1 MDINFELY
9 KVFYY
14 VATYLSFSEAA
25 QHLYISQSAV
35 SQSIKNL
42 EEKLNIS
49 LFFRHTKQI
58 QLTQEGK
65 LLLQHIEPAFHLI
78 KTGERNLQ
86 ETLSLE
92 RGEIRIGASDT
103 ICRYY
108 LLPFFHLFHEK
119 YPKIQIHIT
128 NRTSPKSIQLLKQ
141 GQIDVSIIHLPNP
154 YITSQM
160 TVLPF
165 KKIQDVFIAGKPFFS
180 LLYQK
185 NQIFLKDLEQYP
197 FLMLEKNTAT
207 RHFFDTLCKK
217 QKIQISPDIEL
228 GSIDLL
234 VELCKIGLG
243 LSLVP
248 KECLRDF
255 SPQDIQILP
264 VKETIPKRQLGIVY
278 LNHVPLS
285 KGTQEWIRLLTQS

>member
-14 VATYLSFSEAA
+14 VATCLNFSAAA
-25 QHLYISQSAV
+25 QQLYISQSAV
-35 SQSIKNL
+35 SQSIKTL
-42 EEKLNIS
+42 EKKLNVS
-49 LFFRHTKQI
+49 LFFRHTKQV

-86 ETLSLE
+86 ETLSLQ

-103 ICRYY
+103 ICRYF
-108 LLPFFHLFHEK
+108 LLPFFHLFHEQ
-119 YPKIQIHIT
+119 YPQIQIHIT
-128 NRTSPKSIQLLKQ
+128 NRTSPQGLQLLKQ
-141 GQIDVSIIHLPNP
+141 GQVDVSIIHLPNP
-154 YITSQM
+154 YLTSQM

-165 KKIQDVFIAGKPFFS
+165 QEIQDVFIVGKPFFS
-180 LLYQK
+180 LIHRE
-185 NQIFLKDLEQYP
+185 NPISLKDLEQYP

-207 RHFFDTLCKK
+207 RHFFDTLCEKEG
-217 QKIQISPDIEL
+217 IQISPDIEL

-243 LSLVP
+243 ISLVP

-255 SPQDIQILP
+255 SSQYIQILP
-264 VKETIPKRQLGIVY
+264 IKEHISKRQLGIAY

-285 KGTQEWIRLLTQS
+285 KGTQEWIQLLQS

>member
-14 VATYLSFSEAA
+14 VATCLNFSAAA
-25 QHLYISQSAV
+25 QQLYISQSAV
-35 SQSIKNL
+35 SQSIKTL
-42 EEKLNIS
+42 EKKLNVS
-49 LFFRHTKQI
+49 LFFRHTKQV

-86 ETLSLE
+86 ETLSLQ

-103 ICRYY
+103 ICRYF
-108 LLPFFHLFHEK
+108 LLPFFHLFHEQ
-119 YPKIQIHIT
+119 YPQIQIHIT
-128 NRTSPKSIQLLKQ
+128 NRTSPQGLQLLKQ
-141 GQIDVSIIHLPNP
+141 GQVDVSIIHLPNP
-154 YITSQM
+154 YLTSQM

-165 KKIQDVFIAGKPFFS
+165 QEIQDVFIVGKPFFS
-180 LLYQK
+180 LIHRE
-185 NQIFLKDLEQYP
+185 NPISLKDLEQYP

-207 RHFFDTLCKK
+207 RHFFDTLCEKEG
-217 QKIQISPDIEL
+217 IQISPDIEL

-243 LSLVP
+243 ISLVP

-255 SPQDIQILP
+255 SSQHIQILP
-264 VKETIPKRQLGIVY
+264 LKENISKRQLGIAY

-285 KGTQEWIRLLTQS
+285 KGTQEWIQLLQS

>member
-14 VATYLSFSEAA
+14 VATCLNFSAAA
-25 QHLYISQSAV
+25 QQLYISQSAV
-35 SQSIKNL
+35 SQSIKTL
-42 EEKLNIS
+42 EKKLNVS
-49 LFFRHTKQI
+49 LFFRHTKQV

-86 ETLSLE
+86 ETLSLQ

-103 ICRYY
+103 ICRYF
-108 LLPFFHLFHEK
+108 LLPFFHLFHEQ
-119 YPKIQIHIT
+119 YPQIQIHIT
-128 NRTSPKSIQLLKQ
+128 NRTSPQGLQLLKQ
-141 GQIDVSIIHLPNP
+141 GQVDVSIIHLPNP
-154 YITSQM
+154 YLTSQM

-165 KKIQDVFIAGKPFFS
+165 QEIQDVFIVGKPFFYLIHRENPIS
-180 LLYQK
+180 
-185 NQIFLKDLEQYP
+185 LKDLEQYP

-207 RHFFDTLCKK
+207 RHFFDTLCEKEG
-217 QKIQISPDIEL
+217 IQISPDIEL

-243 LSLVP
+243 ISLVP

-255 SPQDIQILP
+255 SSQYIQILP
-264 VKETIPKRQLGIVY
+264 IKEHISKRQLGIAY

-285 KGTQEWIRLLTQS
+285 KGTQEWIQLLQS